1 MKKERIRGRGADF
14 ASMYLRKIR
23 KQYRCTISSSPFY
36 SKRFGRGDIRS
47 MEEFRGLPFTAKT
60 DVLIDQE
67 KNPPFGSNLCV
78 PVESVIR
85 VHKTSGTTNRPVII
99 ALTRNDIK
107 TTVTVGAKCFILSG
121 LQRKDLV
128 VHCFN
133 YNMWAGGYT
142 DHQSLEEAGA
152 AVIPFGVGNS
162 HALIETILHL
172 RPTAIH
178 CTPSYLSKL
187 EELVQ
192 KEFHISCSE
201 LGLRLGLFGGESG
214 LQNSDFRSTVEKK
227 WGLKAMNAN
236 YGMSEVLSMFGAE
249 CSHQSGLHFMG
260 EDVLFPE
267 LIDIKRQ
274 GSLPIEEGAVGELV
288 LTNLEREAQPLIRYR
303 TGDIIKVLR
312 KRCSCKRSGF
322 QFEVA
327 GRTDNMLVIKGLNVF
342 PSQIEQILNKR
353 IDHIGNMYHV
363 LVSRENPI
371 DTIKLVLELK
381 KESRTAVSQLEREI
395 ANDFIKYMDIKPVIE
410 FVNEGE
416 LPRSE
421 SKSAKILRTL

>member
-1 MKKERIRGRGADF
+1 VKKERIRGRGADF

>member
-1 MKKERIRGRGADF
+1 
-14 ASMYLRKIR
+14 
-23 KQYRCTISSSPFY
+23 
-36 SKRFGRGDIRS
+36 
-47 MEEFRGLPFTAKT
+47 
-60 DVLIDQE
+60 V
-67 KNPPFGSNLCV
+67 
-78 PVESVIR
+78 
-85 VHKTSGTTNRPVII
+85 
-99 ALTRNDIK
+99 
-107 TTVTVGAKCFILSG
+107 
-121 LQRKDLV
+121 
-128 VHCFN
+128 
-133 YNMWAGGYT
+133 
-142 DHQSLEEAGA
+142 
-152 AVIPFGVGNS
+152 
-162 HALIETILHL
+162 
-172 RPTAIH
+172 
-178 CTPSYLSKL
+178 
-187 EELVQ
+187 
-192 KEFHISCSE
+192 
-201 LGLRLGLFGGESG
+201 
-214 LQNSDFRSTVEKK
+214 
-227 WGLKAMNAN
+227 
-236 YGMSEVLSMFGAE
+236 
-249 CSHQSGLHFMG
+249 
-260 EDVLFPE
+260 
-267 LIDIKRQ
+267 
-274 GSLPIEEGAVGELV
+274 V

-303 TGDIIKVLR
+303 TGDIVKVLR